1 MNRARSIIA
10 GSCVLV
16 LGAGVRSVAD
26 EPLPLPA
33 AHEVKSPDGKFVA
46 RSVPGGAT
54 TITAR
59 DSDAPLWSLP
69 GWYRSIFISPDGKTL
84 VTCYD
89 GLNLLG
95 RDDRRVETV
104 MATFHHADG
113 TRRNV
118 TLGDLFLLLGSMP
131 KTVSHY
137 RWGHC
142 VGFDKT
148 GRFEIDT
155 VEKRRLYYDGDGKR
169 VDSRFDWKLSP

>member
-1 MNRARSIIA
+1 MRRSAALVVFALASSA
-10 GSCVLV
+10 GS
-16 LGAGVRSVAD
+16 GALAD

-33 AHEVKSPDGKFVA
+33 AYEVKSPDGKFVA
-46 RSVPGGAT
+46 RTVPGAAT

-59 DSDAPLWSLP
+59 GSDTPLWSLP
-69 GWYRSIFISPDGKTL
+69 GWYRSMFLSPDGKTL

-113 TRRNV
+113 SRRNV

-137 RWGHC
+137 RWGQC
-142 VGFDKT
+142 IGFDKA

-155 VEKRRLYYDGDGKR
+155 VEKRRLYYDGEGKR